1 MLGLPSTTEIGKRFP
16 KEAFYR
22 HLKLDA
28 KAKEEFVS
36 GIERITLANSV
47 KPNTANVEDGMRVH
61 EIMVFEV
68 QMKNATIPKRALA
81 LIDGANA
88 NAIIFICEHE
98 DHRHTVL
105 FRCGYHSCD
114 AAIELHLD
122 SGNLDV
128 IWNAYV
134 SQLIFGNA
142 TEGDL
147 DERIRTSQRKDEL
160 EHEVERLRKTC
171 MKTKQIG
178 KRNDLFGQMKNKQD
192 ELDALRKG
200 E

>member
-47 KPNTANVEDGMRVH
+47 KPSTANVEDGMRVH

-68 QMKNATIPKRALA
+68 QMKSASIPKRALA
-81 LIDGANA
+81 LIDGANV
-88 NAIIFICEHE
+88 NAIIFVCEHE
-98 DHRHTVL
+98 DHRSTVL
-105 FRCGYHSCD
+105 FRCGCHSRD
-114 AAIELHLD
+114 AAMELYLD
-122 SGNLDV
+122 GGNLDS
-128 IWNAYV
+128 IWDAYV
-134 SQLIFGNA
+134 SQMVFGNA

-147 DERIRTSQRKDEL
+147 DERIRISQRQDEL
-160 EHEVERLRKTC
+160 EHEVERLRKAC
-171 MKTKQIG
+171 MKTKQIS
-178 KRNDLFGQMKNKQD
+178 KRNDLFEQTKNKQE